1 MHASLDV
8 DRRIVCPV
16 CGEGQF
22 EDLFVKRGEAFV
34 RCLNCT
40 LMLINPPPNFSS
52 TAATY
57 DEDYSHAYIRKAE
70 KKLKRCAGWV
80 TRVQERFAVTGR
92 WLDVGCSA
100 GFVVKAATDR
110 GFEAYGVEVE
120 SAAVTY
126 GREVLKLRNLS
137 CGILEEQ
144 AYANNFFDVIS
155 LYDVIEH
162 VPDLN
167 RVVAEL
173 RRILI
178 PGGVIEIR
186 TPNLAHWQT
195 PRDLSSW
202 KEVKPS
208 EHLYYFAFSTL
219 KRLFENHG
227 FRVAYKRWMLKPA
240 LDVYF
245 R

>member
-1 MHASLDV
+1 MHTSV
-8 DRRIVCPV
+8 EVEKRIACPV
-16 CGEGQF
+16 CSSDQF
-22 EDLFVKRGEAFV
+22 EDLFIKRGEAFV
-34 RCLNCT
+34 RCTKCT
-40 LMLINPPPNFSS
+40 LMLINPPPNASS
-52 TAATY
+52 SAATY
-57 DEDYSHAYIRKAE
+57 DEDYSRAYIRKADN
-70 KKLKRCAGWV
+70 KLKRCAGWV
-80 TRVQERFAVTGR
+80 SRIQNRFAVSGR

-126 GREVLKLRNLS
+126 GREVLKLRNLR

-144 AYANNFFDVIS
+144 AYTNNFFDVIS

-173 RRILI
+173 RRILV

-186 TPNLAHWQT
+186 TPNIGHWQT
-195 PRDLSSW
+195 PRDLSCW

-208 EHLYYFAFSTL
+208 EHLYYFGFSTL

-227 FRVAYKRWMLKPA
+227 FRVAHKRRMLKPA